1 MNKQLSLATALVL
14 ALSATPAIAQGNGN
28 GHAYGLQKNRG
39 TTGAPSAAGSPELHI
54 SGTGIRAFGSWL
66 DDASMMG
73 EGIGSMSLAFGYWR
87 TPEYR
92 EVDFPVMDAS
102 YGLTPRLQV
111 GFSMPIY
118 HASQPGGAVARGI
131 GDLYLSGKIQLRDPS
146 VRGRRVGFST
156 TPLVEILSYAPRPD
170 SSRFGWAIPGNIE
183 VRGNRWRTF
192 GSAGYFSRGAFF
204 ASGAIEAALTN
215 RAWIT
220 GSISRSHSIEKDDLS
235 VALGLTQ
242 SRTDVSGGMSVVVGP
257 AISVFGSAGR
267 TISRRDANSA
277 TFTLTMGMAYAFS
290 TR

>member
-1 MNKQLSLATALVL
+1 MNKELSLAMVLVS
-14 ALSATPAIAQGNGN
+14 ALSATPAVAQGNGH

-39 TTGAPSAAGSPELHI
+39 TTGAPSAAGSPEIHV

-66 DDASMMG
+66 DDASVMG

-102 YGLTPRLQV
+102 YGVAPRMQV
-111 GFSMPIY
+111 GFSVPFY
-118 HASQPGGAVARGI
+118 HASQPGGTVARGV
-131 GDLYLSGKIQLRDPS
+131 GDLYLSGNIQLRDPAAP
-146 VRGRRVGFST
+146 GRRVGFST

-170 SSRFGWAIPGNIE
+170 ASRFGWAIPGNIE
-183 VRGNRWRTF
+183 IRGTRWRTF
-192 GSAGYFSRGAFF
+192 GSAGYFSRGALF
-204 ASGAIEAALTN
+204 ASGGLEAALSN
-215 RAWIT
+215 RAWVT

-242 SRTDVSGGMSVVVGP
+242 SRTDVSAGMSVVVGP
-257 AISVFGSAGR
+257 AISAFGSVGR

-277 TFTLTMGMAYAFS
+277 TFTLTMGLSYAFS